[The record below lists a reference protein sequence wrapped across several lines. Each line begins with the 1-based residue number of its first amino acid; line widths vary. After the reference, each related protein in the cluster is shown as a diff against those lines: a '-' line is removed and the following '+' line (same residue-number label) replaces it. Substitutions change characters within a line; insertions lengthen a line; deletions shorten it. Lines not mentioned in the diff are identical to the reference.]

1 MIHPQHH
8 AGGPSLSA
16 AYRSRLLVVLSLT
29 LAVFVAQVVGALLSD
44 SLALL
49 ADAGHMLTDVA
60 GIVLALLAITLAA
73 RPASPR
79 RTFGYYRL
87 EILAALANALLLMAV
102 ALWVIVEAVGRWQ
115 SDPEVEGTL
124 MLVFA
129 LLGLAANVLG
139 LALLRGGSRVSLNI
153 KGAYLEVLGDS
164 LGSLTVAVAAVVIIT
179 TGWVRADVVGSVCVA
194 LLILPRAWA
203 LVRDAIDVL
212 LEASPK
218 NVDLVE
224 VRQHILDT
232 DGVVGTHDLHV
243 WTITSGMPVL
253 SAHVVVDD
261 EVIDEGRSGRV
272 LDQLGL
278 CLADHFAVEHCTFQ
292 LEPQG
297 HAQHEAPGHH

>member
-1 MIHPQHH
+1 MTHSH
-8 AGGPSLSA
+8 AAVPSLSA
-16 AYRSRLLVVLSLT
+16 AYRSRLLFVLGLT
-29 LAVFVAQVVGALLSD
+29 VAVLLAQVAGAVLSD

-60 GIVLALLAITLAA
+60 GIGLALLAITLAA

-79 RTFGYYRL
+79 RTFGHYRL
-87 EILAALANALLLMAV
+87 EILAALANAVLLIAV
-102 ALWVIVEAVGRWQ
+102 ALWVLYEAAGRWK
-115 SDPEVEGTL
+115 DPPEVEGTL

-129 LLGLAANVLG
+129 LLGLTANVLA
-139 LALLRGGSRVSLNI
+139 LVLLRSGSRVSLNV

-164 LGSLTVAVAAVVIIT
+164 LGSFTVAVAAVVIVT
-179 TGWVRADVVGSVCVA
+179 TGWLRADVVGSVCVA
-194 LLILPRAWA
+194 LLILPRAWS
-203 LVRDAIDVL
+203 LVRDAVDVL

-232 DGVVGTHDLHV
+232 DGVIGTHDLHV

-261 EVIDEGRSGRV
+261 EVLDRGHSGRV

-292 LEPQG
+292 LEPRG
-297 HAQHEAPGHH
+297 HARHEAPGHR